1 MLWNLNSLC
10 TKYPNL
16 RYYLDHC
23 NIIYH
28 SILLNETK
36 LQKQLTISLEKML
49 LISNYTS
56 TYHSYSNVSSGIA
69 TYTLNSL
76 QPTLAPSQFQP
87 INQSKTLLQWQ
98 LIKLPHFNHPI
109 IIGNTYIPPD
119 SPDYNFIN
127 SHDWMWWN
135 QSIQQVC
142 QQYSTVIIMGDM
154 NTHSY
159 HYGCRDGCNQTNIRY
174 NAVNDTMIT
183 AGFHCLTKDYMDS
196 IPSHYQGHTIDLV
209 FTSNPELIHQ
219 FIMLH

>member
-56 TYHSYSNVSSGIA
+56 TYHSYSNVSSGMA

-87 INQSKTLLQWQ
+87 INQSKTLL
-98 LIKLPHFNHPI
+98 LH
-109 IIGNTYIPPD
+109 YIVYWF
-119 SPDYNFIN
+119 DYIHLCIRN
-127 SHDWMWWN
+127 
-135 QSIQQVC
+135 
-142 QQYSTVIIMGDM
+142 DM
-154 NTHSY
+154 SVYSY
-159 HYGCRDGCNQTNIRY
+159 HP
-174 NAVNDTMIT
+174 
-183 AGFHCLTKDYMDS
+183 L
-196 IPSHYQGHTIDLV
+196 
-209 FTSNPELIHQ
+209 
-219 FIMLH
+219 